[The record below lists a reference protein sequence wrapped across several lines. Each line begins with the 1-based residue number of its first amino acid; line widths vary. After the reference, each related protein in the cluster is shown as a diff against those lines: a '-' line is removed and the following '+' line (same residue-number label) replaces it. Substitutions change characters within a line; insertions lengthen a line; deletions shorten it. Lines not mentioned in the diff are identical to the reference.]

1 MTLTDRPLRACA
13 AVVTTTAAALMFQL
27 PGSGAQAPAPAQ
39 KTYQARPPATQPFD
53 AQAFGASER
62 TTIRWTGNAGFF
74 VNSRG
79 TTFMIDPL
87 LQGFDMPILIDMPIR
102 PKDVPR
108 LDAVLVTHSD
118 NDHYSVP
125 TLQDLAPVTK
135 AFHSTAYVA
144 SLMKTQGWPASG
156 HVIGG
161 TFSVGP
167 VKVTLT
173 PADHAWQN
181 SMPPREGQR
190 RVSESDA
197 CGFRVETPDGVI
209 WHPGDSRLMPEH
221 LTMAAPDAIL
231 FDFSDNEWHFGL
243 SGAVKIA
250 NAYPNTPLLLSH
262 WGTVDAPD
270 FTPFNGDPAKLA
282 SLVVNPK
289 RIRVLAPG
297 EPFILTRL
305 TSK

>member
-1 MTLTDRPLRACA
+1 MTSTDRLLRACA
-13 AVVTTTAAALMFQL
+13 AVATTTAAVLMFQL
-27 PGSGAQAPAPAQ
+27 PGTGAQAPAPAQ

-135 AFHSTAYVA
+135 AFHSTGYVA
-144 SLMKTQGWPASG
+144 SLMKTQGWPAFG
-156 HVIGG
+156 HAIGDAF
-161 TFSVGP
+161 TVGQ
-167 VKVTLT
+167 VRVTLT

-181 SMPPREGQR
+181 ATPREGQR
-190 RVSESDA
+190 RFSDADA

-231 FDFSDNEWHFGL
+231 FDFSDNEWHFGVA
-243 SGAVKIA
+243 GAVKLA

>member
-1 MTLTDRPLRACA
+1 MTPMIEAFGARGAL
-13 AVVTTTAAALMFQL
+13 AVTAAAMLVFQL
-27 PGSGAQAPAPAQ
+27 PGPAAYAPAAAQ
-39 KTYQARPPATQPFD
+39 KTSQARPPATQPFD
-53 AQAFGASER
+53 ARAFGAAER

-87 LQGFDMPILIDMPIR
+87 LQGFDMPILIDIPIR

-125 TLQDLAPVTK
+125 TLRDLAPVTK
-135 AFHSTAYVA
+135 EFHSTAYVA
-144 SLMKTQGWPASG
+144 SL
-156 HVIGG
+156 
-161 TFSVGP
+161 
-167 VKVTLT
+167 VK
-173 PADHAWQN
+173 
-181 SMPPREGQR
+181 
-190 RVSESDA
+190 
-197 CGFRVETPDGVI
+197 TPDGVL

-221 LTMAAPDAIL
+221 LAMAAPDAIL
-231 FDFSDNEWHFGL
+231 FDFSDNEWHCGL

-282 SLVVNPK
+282 SLVVNPE

-297 EPFILTRL
+297 EPFVLTRL
-305 TSK
+305 PAREAPSEGA